1 MKSKSTLTAVKSMKA
16 DKRKIAYSEAADAIK
31 SKLAEIKQDHHTYKA
46 NAASLAL
53 FGHNPFPAVPHL
65 PTQTKS
71 RQPQGL
77 PAHTSHQLRL
87 F

>member
-1 MKSKSTLTAVKSMKA
+1 MKSKSIATAVKSMKA
-16 DKRKIAYSEAADAIK
+16 STKKTAYSAAADAIK
-31 SKLAEIKQDHHTYKA
+31 TKLEEIKQDHHTYKA
-46 NAASLAL
+46 NPASLAL
-53 FGHNPFPAVPHL
+53 FGQNPFPAVP
-65 PTQTKS
+65 PVRTQIKS

>member
-1 MKSKSTLTAVKSMKA
+1 MKSKSTATAVKSMAAK
-16 DKRKIAYSEAADAIK
+16 KRIAYSEAADAIK
-31 SKLAEIKQDHHTYKA
+31 TKLEEIKQDHRTYKA

-53 FGHNPFPAVPHL
+53 FGHNPFPSVPSV
-65 PTQTKS
+65 PAQTKS

>member
-1 MKSKSTLTAVKSMKA
+1 MKSKSTATAIKSMKA
-16 DKRKIAYSEAADAIK
+16 DKKRIAYSAAADAIK
-31 SKLAEIKQDHHTYKA
+31 SKLEEIKQDHHTYRA

-53 FGHNPFPAVPHL
+53 FGQNPFPAVPSIR
-65 PTQTKS
+65 TQTKS